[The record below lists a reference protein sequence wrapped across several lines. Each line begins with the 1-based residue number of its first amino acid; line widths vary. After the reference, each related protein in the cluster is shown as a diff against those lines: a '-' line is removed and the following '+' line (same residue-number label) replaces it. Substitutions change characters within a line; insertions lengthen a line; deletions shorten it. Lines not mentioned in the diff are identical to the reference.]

1 MIYQK
6 IHYY

>member
-6 IHYY
+6 